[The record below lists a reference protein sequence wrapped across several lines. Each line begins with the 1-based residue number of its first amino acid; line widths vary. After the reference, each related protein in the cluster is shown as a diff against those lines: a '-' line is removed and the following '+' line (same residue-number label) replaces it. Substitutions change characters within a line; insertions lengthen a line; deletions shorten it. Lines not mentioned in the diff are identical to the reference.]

1 MKLTD
6 VEMHAMSLLEER
18 LMEMRQAQHPRRNTM
33 WAMGTVIDALLKR
46 ARSTHPEAEALRD
59 LLRRLYL
66 NIPIRNG
73 IPEDICRE
81 VESVI
86 QLEARR

>member
-18 LMEMRQAQHPRRNTM
+18 LMEMRQAQHPRRNTI

-86 QLEARR
+86 LLEQRQ